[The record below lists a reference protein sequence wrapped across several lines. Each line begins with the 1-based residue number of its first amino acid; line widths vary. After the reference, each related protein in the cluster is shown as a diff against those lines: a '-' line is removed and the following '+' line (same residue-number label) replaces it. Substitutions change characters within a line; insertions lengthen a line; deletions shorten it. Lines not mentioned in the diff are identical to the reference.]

1 MRIPIGVSLGDPRP
15 GNRPHGPDHELH
27 PVRISRPDELRGTQ
41 AWAAVMARRK
51 RKALVV
57 CDTCH
62 GHIHAGQPT
71 TLTA

>member
-1 MRIPIGVSLGDPRP
+1 MKRRCEACEQTGHMNVHHVRTLAELGSP
-15 GNRPHGPDHELH
+15 GP
-27 PVRISRPDELRGTQ
+27 TQ
-41 AWAAVMARRK
+41 PAWAAVMARRQ

-62 GHIHAGQPT
+62 DHIHAGQPT